1 MEEKSLQE
9 QVREYDESQ
18 EFSEYRFYWTDRVY
32 YFFYDGYL
40 CSTNEHWIDAKLKAC
55 DYASLYKHIITK
67 LEMKLKNENLT
78 DQDRKYLTERLTD
91 NRQMFYNEL
100 ASMIRDYCIG

>member
-1 MEEKSLQE
+1 MEEQSLQE
-9 QVREYDESQ
+9 QVREYSESPA
-18 EFSEYRFYWTDRVY
+18 FSEYGYYWSDRVY
-32 YFFYDGYL
+32 HFFYDGYL
-40 CSTNEHWIDAKLKAC
+40 FSTNECWIDAKLKAC

-67 LEMKLKNENLT
+67 LEMKLKNKNLT
-78 DQDRKYLTERLTD
+78 DKDRKYLAERLTD